1 MRHNKARKGHVLAYV
16 IVAVAVIS
24 VVLATTVTLIA
35 KYSRKLTQQA
45 TQLEQVVYD
54 NE

>member
-16 IVAVAVIS
+16 IVVVAVIS
-24 VVLATTVTLIA
+24 AVLATTVTLIT
-35 KYSRKLTQQA
+35 KYSRRLTQQA
-45 TQLEQVVYD
+45 SQLEQVVYD